1 MESQARGASRL
12 EVGSEDGGGTDTEE
26 DVLRQGAG
34 TVGGSRGGLASLGD
48 AGAVGGRGS
57 AASLGHGGGSEDSD
71 DSSST
76 HFEGCL
82 WWFGGFRFWLVFGK
96 RVWRVLTNGIVR
108 LWVDGKK
115 EEGKKTKAD
124 NESSGSLYISVWM
137 G

>member
-26 DVLRQGAG
+26 DVLGQGAG
-34 TVGGSRGGLASLGD
+34 SVGGSRGGLASLGD

-76 HFEGCL
+76 HFEGVV
-82 WWFGGFRFWLVFGK
+82 WWFGF
-96 RVWRVLTNGIVR
+96 
-108 LWVDGKK
+108 
-115 EEGKKTKAD
+115 
-124 NESSGSLYISVWM
+124 
-137 G
+137 